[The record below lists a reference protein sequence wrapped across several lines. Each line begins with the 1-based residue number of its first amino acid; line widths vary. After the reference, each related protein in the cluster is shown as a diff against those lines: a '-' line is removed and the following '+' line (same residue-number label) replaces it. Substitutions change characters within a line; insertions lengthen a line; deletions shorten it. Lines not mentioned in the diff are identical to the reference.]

1 MSRSHQTA
9 NLIVN
14 DFFPSKYMNDVT
26 RNKYDIITA
35 ISCFY
40 DVEDPANFLG
50 EMVNLMADDGVL
62 IIQQNYLLATLQNNA
77 YDNICH
83 EHIGYH
89 TLMSMEHLFERFGLE
104 CVDVSTSM
112 VNGGVL
118 RTVCQKKGVG
128 TPTKA
133 VQAQRDIETAYGLD
147 TPEPYTRFRE
157 NVEKTAHELKDLIDT
172 INASGKKCY
181 IYGASTRGGTI
192 WQYVDLDVKD
202 LPFAVERNPGK
213 IGKKIASIGV
223 PIISE
228 EQARLDKPDYMLV
241 SIWFFWD
248 SVCSRE
254 AEYLKSGGRL
264 IRPLPELEVVCQK

>member
-1 MSRSHQTA
+1 
-9 NLIVN
+9 
-14 DFFPSKYMNDVT
+14 
-26 RNKYDIITA
+26 
-35 ISCFY
+35 
-40 DVEDPANFLG
+40 
-50 EMVNLMADDGVL
+50 
-62 IIQQNYLLATLQNNA
+62 
-77 YDNICH
+77 
-83 EHIGYH
+83 
-89 TLMSMEHLFERFGLE
+89 MSMEHLFDRFGLE

-147 TPEPYTRFRE
+147 TAEPYTRFRE

-192 WQYVDLDVKD
+192 WQYVGLDVKD
-202 LPFAVERNPGK
+202 IPFAVERNPDK
-213 IGKKIASIGV
+213 IGKKIAAIGV

-241 SIWFFWD
+241 SIWFFKQ
-248 SVCSRE
+248 SVLDRE
-254 AEYLKSGGRL
+254 QEYLNNSGRL
-264 IRPLPELEVVCQK
+264 IFPLPSLEVICQT